1 MPTYGPSAPGSG
13 FNTVSGGNAWTT
25 PGNILVNDASY
36 AVVTLIDFGCFLAN
50 TKIYYTDGSFRAIQN
65 IKIGEIISD
74 AYGNDVEVLNLHKMT
89 VQEYMIVGATCGFV
103 EVTDYHP
110 FLMEDGTFKRIGD
123 VKVGEYVRGHKIL
136 SKTRIAKEVDVYN
149 LSVSGSETYIAN
161 NFKVHNK

>member
-1 MPTYGPSAPGSG
+1 MATYGPNSPTSASTSAAGS
-13 FNTVSGGNAWTT
+13 AWTGST
-25 PGNILVNDASY
+25 NILANDASY
-36 AVVTLIDFGCFLAN
+36 ATVTLIDFGCFLAN

-123 VKVGEYVRGHKIL
+123 VRVGEYVYGHKIL
-136 SKTRIAKEVDVYN
+136 SKTRIAKEIEVYN